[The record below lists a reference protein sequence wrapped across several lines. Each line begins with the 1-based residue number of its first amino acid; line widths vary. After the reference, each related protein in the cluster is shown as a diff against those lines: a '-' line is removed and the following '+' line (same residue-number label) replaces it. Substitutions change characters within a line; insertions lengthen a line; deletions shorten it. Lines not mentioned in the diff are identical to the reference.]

1 MKYISDEDCCFEQ
14 DNFWF
19 RYRAAAIIIEDGC
32 VLMAY
37 NDVDDYFYSIGGGVH
52 LGETSEQAVIREV
65 KEETGMKYEV
75 ERLAFIR
82 ECMYHGKTA
91 FSGKQC
97 HIVEFYYLMKPKGK
111 RLLKIGRAEARHRE
125 YRNICVGYHCR
136 NWQITKCF
144 HNFLAISCVK
154 CRNQYSMI
162 FQMSVRKRPLI
173 GRYRYRF
180 CVNGGCI

>member
-65 KEETGMKYEV
+65 KEETGMKYEE

-111 RLLKIGRAEARHRE
+111 RLLKNGESRGTTQGVPE
-125 YRNICVGYHCR
+125 YLRWIPL
-136 NWQITKCF
+136 QE
-144 HNFLAISCVK
+144 LADYKVFPQFFGDKLCEMPQSIQHDISDE
-154 CRNQYSMI
+154 R
-162 FQMSVRKRPLI
+162 
-173 GRYRYRF
+173 
-180 CVNGGCI
+180 